1 METKTTINERT
12 KDEKTNSLGV
22 VLSLKDAEEYRTY
35 IRRKKQTEITDA
47 IADSAGTMMQGED
60 VQRVCERAVR
70 LKQIAVKLPLSKIN
84 QAVYYLAGSKVKIDC
99 AVGVSG
105 ETLAKVKAFEAR
117 QAVKRKAG
125 EITLYLTPSLI
136 DSCRY
141 GEIRKEIRRVKR
153 AVGKADLKVR
163 VEHTQ
168 VSTPLCRV
176 ARIACEEGA
185 KYFSVPYFTGCE
197 RFRMDLTGGC
207 KLEITGVEDTQ
218 EFKRLKEAGVGRIV
232 TDHAWEIYS
241 QWQKDAELEIAETFA
256 RQVPPNEEEQEPV
269 PVVEPEQEQD
279 ILPPPPDT
287 QGEEIPQPQELP
299 TVAPKDPETEYCCR
313 LVGTELKFM

>member
-1 METKTTINERT
+1 METKNITTERT
-12 KDEKTNSLGV
+12 KDEKNASLGV
-22 VLSLKDAEEYRTY
+22 VLSLKDAEEYRLY
-35 IRRKKQTEITDA
+35 IRRKKQTEITSA
-47 IADSAGTMMQGED
+47 ISASAGTMMQGED
-60 VQRVCERAVR
+60 VQRVCERAAR

-99 AVGVSG
+99 AVGVG
-105 ETLAKVKAFEAR
+105 AETLAKVKAFEAR

-136 DSCRY
+136 DGCRY
-141 GEIRKEIRRVKR
+141 GEIRKEIRKVKR
-153 AVGKADLKVR
+153 AVGKAALKVR

-207 KLEITGVEDTQ
+207 GLEVTGVESMED
-218 EFKRLKEAGVGRIV
+218 FRRLKDAGVGRIV

-241 QWQKDAELEIAETFA
+241 QWQKEAEAEVLETFA
-256 RQVPPNEEEQEPV
+256 RQVPPNEPEIEETETEQE
-269 PVVEPEQEQD
+269 
-279 ILPPPPDT
+279 ILPPPDS
-287 QGEEIPQPQELP
+287 QGESVPQPQELSSLA
-299 TVAPKDPETEYCCR
+299 TKDPETEYCCR